1 MKYIEIKD
9 INKRV
14 FNGLLLLIFVFIISK
29 ANAQDKP
36 DYPFRNP
43 DLSIEQRVA
52 DLLSRLTPDEK
63 VSQMMNG
70 SVAIER
76 LGIPAYDWWNEALH
90 GIGYAGTATVFPQA
104 IGLAAT
110 FNDKEQVNTY
120 TIISDEGRAKYNEN
134 CRLNGSKLFH
144 GVTFWTPNINIF
156 RDPRWGRGQETY
168 GEDPYLTSR
177 MGTATVKGLQGD
189 DGKYYKAHACAKHFA
204 VHSGPESLRH
214 SFDVSVSPVDLYE
227 TYLPAF
233 KTLVQDANVQEVMCA
248 YQRFDGQP
256 CCGNNKLLVQILR
269 EKWGYDGLVVSDCGA
284 IDDFYQKGHHETY
297 QDSTSASIAAV
308 LSGTDI
314 ECGYSYKSL
323 VTALKN
329 GQINE
334 ADLDVSLRRI
344 IRARIELGM
353 LDPDS
358 LVKWNKLSYNIV
370 ANDDHNKQALKAARE
385 SIVLLKNANSTLPLN
400 KKIRKIAVV
409 GPNADNMT
417 MMWGN
422 YSGTPKHTTT
432 ILDGIKEKLTD
443 SEVIYKKGCECVGE
457 TWSES
462 KLGQINGAGQK
473 GLYAEFFDNMSMS
486 GIPVWKGNLTKI
498 DYDIWDSKPFIDG
511 LPMSG
516 FSAIMTGT
524 YTPDKDEVMMVSYKS
539 DNCMVTINGENMMK
553 PKPGFAGMSVS
564 GYDDSNKPAPEKPR
578 PAYMTA
584 EMIINEFKDMAPLT
598 DSIQMEAGKTYEIKV
613 YYKSK
618 TKFAHLKL
626 SMGINKQIDFAG
638 IANSVAGAD
647 AIVFVGGLNSK
658 LEGEELKVKLD
669 GFAGGDRTKIEL
681 PKVQGKLLKA
691 LHDTGKPV
699 VFVLC
704 SGSAMGLAGDD
715 ANYDALI
722 EAWYPGQS
730 GGTAV
735 ADVLFGDYNPAGRLP
750 VTFYKSTAQLP
761 DFTNYDME
769 GRTYRYLKEE
779 PLYQFGYGLSYTNFR
794 YSNAMLNKSVIKS
807 GEDLNVSVE
816 IKNTGSVDGDEVV
829 QVYVKRLNDDSAPL
843 KSLKE
848 FKRIHIPAG
857 DKKYLAFTLQSTAF
871 EYYDYSCDDLNVKP
885 GDYQIF
891 VGGSSAEKDLQV
903 LSLKIKE

>member
-1 MKYIEIKD
+1 MKRIKNQRMLN
-9 INKRV
+9 IRKCSY
-14 FNGLLLLIFVFIISK
+14 LLAVFILTLSSTF
-29 ANAQDKP
+29 AQDTPK
-36 DYPFRNP
+36 YPFLDPN
-43 DLSIEQRVA
+43 LGVEKRVA

-70 SVAIER
+70 SAAIER
-76 LGIPAYDWWNEALH
+76 LGIPAYDWWSEALH
-90 GIGYAGTATVFPQA
+90 GIGFAGTATVFPQA

-120 TIISDEGRAKYNEN
+120 TIVSDEGRAKYNEN
-134 CRLNGSKLFH
+134 CRINGSKLFH

-214 SFDVSVSPVDLYE
+214 SFDVSASPVDLYE

-256 CCGNNKLLVQILR
+256 CCGNDKLLVQILR
-269 EKWGYDGLVVSDCGA
+269 KKWGYDGLIVSDCGA
-284 IDDFYQKGHHETY
+284 INDFYQKGHHETY
-297 QDSTSASIAAV
+297 QDSTSASSAAV

-314 ECGYSYKSL
+314 ECGDSYKSL
-323 VTALKN
+323 VKALRK
-329 GQINE
+329 GQIRE

-344 IRARIELGM
+344 IRARIELGL

-358 LVKWNKLSYNIV
+358 LVKWNKLPYNIV

-385 SIVLLKNANSTLPLN
+385 SIVLLKNANNTLPLN

-409 GPNADNMT
+409 GPNADNEM

-432 ILDGIKEKLTD
+432 ILNGIKEKLTD
-443 SEVIYKKGCECVGE
+443 SEVIYKKGCEYVGE
-457 TWSES
+457 TWCES

-473 GLYAEFFDNMSMS
+473 GLYAEFFDNMTME

-498 DYDIWDSKPFIDG
+498 DYDIWNSKPFING

-516 FSAIMTGT
+516 FSAIMTGS
-524 YTPDKDEVMMVSYKS
+524 YTPEKEEVFVISRKS
-539 DNCMVTINGENMMK
+539 DNCKVTINGK
-553 PKPGFAGMSVS
+553 TVTKPGAMGMG
-564 GYDDSNKPAPEKPR
+564 GYDDSNNPLAGESERSASVSVDLITNYIKGMPS
-578 PAYMTA
+578 
-584 EMIINEFKDMAPLT
+584 IN
-598 DSIQMEAGKTYEIKV
+598 DSIHLEAGKTYEIKV

-618 TKFAHLKL
+618 TKYAHLKL
-626 SMGINKQIDFAG
+626 ELGVDKKIDYNGVAQSVADADVIVFAGGINSQ
-638 IANSVAGAD
+638 
-647 AIVFVGGLNSK
+647 
-658 LEGEELKVKLD
+658 LEGEESMVKLD

-681 PKVQGKLLKA
+681 PEVQRKFLEA
-691 LHDTGKPV
+691 LHKTGKPV

-704 SGSAMGLAGDD
+704 SGSAVGLAEDEP
-715 ANYDALI
+715 NYDALV
-722 EAWYPGQS
+722 EAWYPGQA

-750 VTFYKSTAQLP
+750 VTFYKSTNQLP
-761 DFTNYDME
+761 SFENYSME
-769 GRTYRYLKEE
+769 GRTYRYLKDK
-779 PLYQFGYGLSYTNFR
+779 PLYPFGFGLSYATFD
-794 YSNAMLNKSVIKS
+794 YSKVKLEKNQIAVGN
-807 GEDLNVSVE
+807 NVSVSVE
-816 IKNTGSVDGDEVV
+816 VKNTGTVGGDEVV
-829 QVYVKRLNDDSAPL
+829 QVYVKHLNDDKAPV

-848 FKRIHIPAG
+848 FRRINIPAG
-857 DKKYLAFTLQSTAF
+857 EECQLNFTLPSSAFEFYDPETDDLVVKSGKYLIL
-871 EYYDYSCDDLNVKP
+871 
-885 GDYQIF
+885 
-891 VGGSSAEKDLQV
+891 VGGSSMETDLKSV
-903 LSLKIKE
+903 PLTITN